1 MVEHQDDRE
10 VVELAIGIMRQH
22 GTNALDHVVM
32 LIKDAVRRGDDDTV
46 LKLDRVMRYIER
58 QR

>member
-1 MVEHQDDRE
+1 MVEHQDDHD
-10 VVELAIGIMRQH
+10 VVELAIGIMHQH
-22 GTNALDHVVM
+22 GARSLDHVVM
-32 LIKDAVRRGDDDTV
+32 LIREAVRRGDDDTV